1 MHLKLSPILKKIPI
15 IILGLFVLI
24 QFIRI
29 DQSNSTVDKGKDF
42 ASNETIP
49 ANVRAIVKRSC
60 YDCHS
65 MQTNYPWYA
74 NVAPVSWWMKGH
86 IDEGRKFI
94 NFSTWEDYTYDEK
107 SRKLVNS
114 MAHIKPD
121 MMPLPSY
128 VSRHPEAKLSV
139 KDKKVLNEWMKKEAE
154 RLNPKLKK
162 D

>member
-1 MHLKLSPILKKIPI
+1 MKKILI
-15 IILGLFVLI
+15 IILGLFIFI
-24 QFIRI
+24 QLIRI
-29 DQSNSTVDKGKDF
+29 DQSTPTIDKGKDF
-42 ASNETIP
+42 SSNEKIP
-49 ANVRAIVKRSC
+49 ADVRAIVKRSC

-65 MQTNYPWYA
+65 LETTYPWYA
-74 NVAPVSWWMKGH
+74 NVAPVSWWIKGH

-94 NFSTWEDYTYDEK
+94 NFSTWEEYNNDEK

-114 MAHIKPD
+114 LAYIKPN

-128 VSRHPEAKLSV
+128 VSRHPEARLSV

-154 RLNPKLKK
+154 RLNPNLKK

>member
-1 MHLKLSPILKKIPI
+1 MKKILI
-15 IILGLFVLI
+15 IILGLFILI
-24 QFIRI
+24 QLIRI
-29 DQSNSTVDKGKDF
+29 DQSTPTIDKGKDF

-49 ANVRAIVKRSC
+49 ADVRAIVKRSC

-65 MQTNYPWYA
+65 LETTYPWYA
-74 NVAPVSWWMKGH
+74 NVAPVSWWIKGH

-94 NFSTWEDYTYDEK
+94 NFSTWEEYNNDEK

-114 MAHIKPD
+114 LAYIKPD

-139 KDKKVLNEWMKKEAE
+139 KDKKVLNEWMMEEAE
-154 RLNPKLKK
+154 RLNPNLKK